1 VLSIAQIIKFV
12 MASAAESELAALF
25 ITTHEMIPHRQT
37 LIDMGWPG
45 DTANILARKWYPAM
59 LFLLSSSINH
69 SHCPSI
75 IVKVHHSL
83 LMFALPLL
91 EQLPADHM
99 GSTAMDE

>member
-1 VLSIAQIIKFV
+1 VEVKSCVFW
-12 MASAAESELAALF
+12 ASSW
-25 ITTHEMIPHRQT
+25 HNN
-37 LIDMGWPG
+37 IDDHDSCQG
-45 DTANILARKWYPAM
+45 DTANILARKWHPAM
-59 LFLLSSSINH
+59 LFLLSSSINN